1 MPATSPAKAS
11 LKTIDSTA
19 VKAPTPEIS
28 TTGFWLRR
36 IEISMIAKRMHM
48 ATFTTE
54 SMPLIGRLYEISLVW
69 YTALKISTIL
79 HRSTMRVMMLP
90 IVEIF
95 GKGSYIS
102 AKNINTPV
110 RSIVFFS
117 KAREEIFFKIST
129 VDLENIR
136 VLITLRIKY
145 ITVAISAA
153 IRSFNMPDK
162 DA

>member
-1 MPATSPAKAS
+1 
-11 LKTIDSTA
+11 
-19 VKAPTPEIS
+19 
-28 TTGFWLRR
+28 
-36 IEISMIAKRMHM
+36 
-48 ATFTTE
+48 
-54 SMPLIGRLYEISLVW
+54 MPLIGRLYEISLVW

-145 ITVAISAA
+145 ITVAIRAA